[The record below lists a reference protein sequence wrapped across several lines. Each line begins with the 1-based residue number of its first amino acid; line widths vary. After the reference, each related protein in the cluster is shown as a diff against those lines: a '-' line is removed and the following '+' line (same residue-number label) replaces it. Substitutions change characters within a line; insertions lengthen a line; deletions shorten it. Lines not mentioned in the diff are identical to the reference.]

1 MKQQL
6 TIEQLKKAREIG
18 ATHISPNNECWVYKE
33 ISGRPFLFRLNGHVS
48 EWEECY
54 FVGENPFSRLLS
66 EIDFSPL
73 GEPERMTGGYRDL
86 GKSDIVSM
94 KDKYPK
100 YYKDV
105 AGLNEID
112 VYQVHNL
119 FDIRDASGCLQHASK
134 KLLLSGVRTG
144 NKSKHDDI
152 REARDT
158 LTRWLD
164 INSNQ

>member
-1 MKQQL
+1 MKQNL

-18 ATHISPNNECWVYKE
+18 ATHYFKDAYVKSGINGGAAFLINEKWEVHAYYTDPNGNDNGGWVNEK
-33 ISGRPFLFRLNGHVS
+33 
-48 EWEECY
+48 
-54 FVGENPFSRLLS
+54 
-66 EIDFSPL
+66 IDFSPL
-73 GEPERMTGGYRDL
+73 NEPERMTGGYRDL
-86 GKSDIVSM
+86 GKSDTVAM

-119 FDIRDASGCLQHASK
+119 FDIQDASGCLQHASK

-144 NKSKHDDI
+144 GKSKLDDI

-164 INSNQ
+164 INSSE